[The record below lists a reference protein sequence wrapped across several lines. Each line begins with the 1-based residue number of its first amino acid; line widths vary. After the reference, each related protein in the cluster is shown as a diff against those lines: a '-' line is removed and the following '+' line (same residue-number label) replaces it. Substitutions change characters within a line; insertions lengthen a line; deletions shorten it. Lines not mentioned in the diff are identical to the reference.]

1 MSDSMAME
9 RAASHTGQTAAIALQ
24 VLVMAAQALREHQ
37 EREVARAAAAPAPAA
52 EPDTSGASE
61 PAQEPARDPDRD
73 RYAQM
78 VRHTVEPPAVAE
90 AMVTAPQWPQVA
102 DELRRLEN
110 AGVNVGQFLAD
121 ATPVIARIDA
131 DMRAG
136 SPTPGVTAS
145 ATATTPR
152 NPFAAPAEDTS
163 AEREGP
169 GMVKQFVEWV
179 KKVVEAVK
187 EWFKKVT
194 GRGED
199 SGLDGREKD
208 LAKHGVSPQE
218 NTRAVVMAREAMAD
232 EHVLG
237 QLVTSREWPGIA
249 AQMKTLQEAGHD
261 PREALA
267 GVPLRMK
274 QAADAGISLSPA
286 EAARGLLNEQ
296 AKTPVPARATTAPAP
311 ANSASAAP
319 QATPATAPSATTSA
333 TPAAAPPRA
342 AAANAQSTTATP
354 GASPAPGPQ
363 ASTTTPTPA
372 PTQARGH
379 TR

>member
-1 MSDSMAME
+1 MSDTTAME
-9 RAASHTGQTAAIALQ
+9 RAAGHTGQTAAIALQ

-37 EREVARAAAAPAPAA
+37 EREAARAAAAPAPADQ
-52 EPDTSGASE
+52 PDTSGPSD

-78 VRHTVEPPAVAE
+78 VRDTVEPPAVAE

-102 DELRRLEN
+102 DELKRLES
-110 AGVNVGQFLAD
+110 AGVDVGQFLAD

-136 SPTPGVTAS
+136 SLTPGVTA
-145 ATATTPR
+145 TATTSR
-152 NPFAAPAEDTS
+152 NPFAAPADDTS
-163 AEREGP
+163 PERDGP
-169 GMVKQFVEWV
+169 GMVERFVEWV

-187 EWFKKVT
+187 EWWQKVT

-199 SGLDGREKD
+199 SSLDGREKD

-249 AQMKTLQEAGHD
+249 AQMKALQEAGHD

-274 QAADAGISLSPA
+274 QAADAGISLTPA

-296 AKTPVPARATTAPAP
+296 AKTPAPARATTAPAP
-311 ANSASAAP
+311 ANSASATTK
-319 QATPATAPSATTSA
+319 ATPATTSSPTTSTA
-333 TPAAAPPRA
+333 PAAAPPRA

>member
-9 RAASHTGQTAAIALQ
+9 RAASHTGQTAAMALQ

-37 EREVARAAAAPAPAA
+37 EREAARAAAAPAPAA

-61 PAQEPARDPDRD
+61 PARDPDRD

-78 VRHTVEPPAVAE
+78 VRDTVEPPAVAE

-110 AGVNVGQFLAD
+110 AGVDVGQFLAD

-152 NPFAAPAEDTS
+152 NPFAAPAEDAS

-169 GMVKQFVEWV
+169 GMVERLVEWV

-199 SGLDGREKD
+199 SSLEGREKD
-208 LAKHGVSPQE
+208 LVKHGVSPQE

-274 QAADAGISLSPA
+274 QAADAGISLTPA

-296 AKTPVPARATTAPAP
+296 AKAPVPARATTAPAP

-319 QATPATAPSATTSA
+319 QATPATTPSATTSA
-333 TPAAAPPRA
+333 APAAAPPRA

>member
-1 MSDSMAME
+1 MSDSSFAME
-9 RAASHTGQTAAIALQ
+9 RAAGHTGQTAAMALQ

-37 EREVARAAAAPAPAA
+37 ERDAARRSPADVPDTPDTREPVK
-52 EPDTSGASE
+52 EPD
-61 PAQEPARDPDRD
+61 RDPDRD

-78 VRHTVEPPAVAE
+78 VRDTMEPPAVAE

-110 AGVNVGQFLAD
+110 AGVDVGQFLAD
-121 ATPVIARIDA
+121 AAPVITRIDA

-145 ATATTPR
+145 ANATTPR
-152 NPFAAPAEDTS
+152 DPWAAPAGDIS
-163 AEREGP
+163 PERDGP
-169 GMVKQFVEWV
+169 SVVERFVEWV
-179 KKVVEAVK
+179 KQAVEAVK

-194 GRGED
+194 GRGEE

-208 LAKHGVSPQE
+208 LDKHGVSPQE
-218 NTRAVVMAREAMAD
+218 NARLVVTAREAMAD

-237 QLVTSREWPGIA
+237 QLVTSREWPSIA
-249 AQMKTLQEAGHD
+249 AQMKTLQKAGHE

-296 AKTPVPARATTAPAP
+296 AKTPVPARATTPP
-311 ANSASAAP
+311 SPTNTASAAT
-319 QATPATAPSATTSA
+319 QTAPSTTAGATTNA
-333 TPAAAPPRA
+333 TPAAAPSRA
-342 AAANAQSTTATP
+342 AAANAQSTTSAP

-363 ASTTTPTPA
+363 ASRTTPPPA
-372 PTQARGH
+372 PTPARGH

>member
-1 MSDSMAME
+1 MSDSTAME
-9 RAASHTGQTAAIALQ
+9 RAAAHTGQTAAIALQ

-37 EREVARAAAAPAPAA
+37 EREAALAAAVPPPEPAP
-52 EPDTSGASE
+52 EPV
-61 PAQEPARDPDRD
+61 QEPERDPDRD

-78 VRHTVEPPAVAE
+78 VRDTVEPPAVAE
-90 AMVTAPQWPQVA
+90 AMVNAPQWPQVA

-110 AGVNVGQFLAD
+110 SGVDVRQFLAD

-131 DMRAG
+131 DLRAG
-136 SPTPGVTAS
+136 SETPGVSVS
-145 ATATTPR
+145 APEPR
-152 NPFAAPAEDTS
+152 NPFAAPAEDGS
-163 AEREGP
+163 PEREGP
-169 GMVKQFVEWV
+169 GVIARIVEWV
-179 KKVVEAVK
+179 KQAVEAVK

-194 GRGED
+194 GRGEE

-208 LAKHGVSPQE
+208 LARHGISPQD
-218 NTRAVVMAREAMAD
+218 NARSVITAREALAD
-232 EHVLG
+232 EPLLG
-237 QLVTSREWPGIA
+237 QLVLSREWPGIA
-249 AQMKTLQEAGHD
+249 AQMKTLEAVGHD

-274 QAADAGISLSPA
+274 QAAAAGISLTPA
-286 EAARGLLNEQ
+286 EAARGLLNDQ
-296 AKTPVPARATTAPAP
+296 AKTPVPPRDTVTPAD
-311 ANSASAAP
+311 SASAAAESAP
-319 QATPATAPSATTSA
+319 ASTPSS
-333 TPAAAPPRA
+333 AAPASPARAAYAAGRA

-363 ASTTTPTPA
+363 ASTTTPTQA